1 MKCRDEWTTAECIE
15 HLNRIWS
22 RKAREHGYEPQVQ
35 PEDVPTVLDRVEEQR
50 KAA

>member
-22 RKAREHGYEPQVQ
+22 RKAREHGYTPQVR
-35 PEDVPTVLDRVEEQR
+35 PEDVPTVFEQAKLPR
-50 KAA
+50 AA